1 MQRLDLQT
9 PDFVA
14 ANAEKLAALFPN
26 CVTESRNPHTG
37 GIKRAIDFDLLR
49 QELAYDLVEGPQ
61 ERYRLDWPGKREALA
76 LANEPIRKTLRP
88 CKEES
93 VDFETTQNLYLEG
106 DNLDALKL
114 LQETYLGKVKMIY
127 IDPPYNTGNDFIYD
141 DNFSMSREEY
151 EDLAGARDEEGNAMF
166 QEEKWKQ
173 NSSSN
178 GRFHSEWLSMMYPR
192 LKLARNLL
200 REDGV
205 IFISIDDG
213 EVANLRRVCDEVFGE
228 ANFIA
233 EIVWEGANK
242 NTAQQIGVSHE
253 YVLVFAK
260 SKETLERNWS
270 IRKEDVSSVLRE
282 VDRLRKLHGN
292 NFDAASKDLA
302 GWYRAMKG
310 KPAFAHRRFRFI
322 DSTGVYK
329 EDDPTA
335 PGGRK
340 FELVNPSNGKIIPLR
355 KNRGWSFD
363 QSEFNR
369 LVREGRISFITETT
383 IMVRR
388 YLHETDRIT
397 PPSVF
402 YQPARSASERLASL
416 LGSTIFP
423 YPKDELVLKS
433 FIEMAG
439 GGPSGDSIILDFFS
453 GSATTAHA
461 VMQLNAEDGGNRRHI
476 MVQLPEPCDEKSE
489 AFKAGYKTIA
499 EIGKERIRRA
509 GARLKDEIRRMKDE
523 GRGDELFEDG
533 APRKSKTSSFNIH
546 PSYLKNPEG
555 FDVGFR
561 VLKIDSSNMADVYY
575 QPDEITQDDLALQ
588 VDNLKPGRGPE
599 DLLFQVLLDW
609 GVDLTLEIS
618 KEIFKVRKDEG
629 GRMKDEEYEVFFVA
643 GNALAACFDTGLDE
657 VFVKELA
664 KRQPLRAVFRDS
676 SYATDAAKINF
687 EQIFKALSPHTELKT
702 L

>member
-1 MQRLDLQT
+1 MNKLDLQT

-14 ANAEKLAALFPN
+14 ANAAKLAELFPN
-26 CVTESRNPHTG
+26 CVTEVRNGQTG
-37 GIKRAIDFDLLR
+37 EIKRSIDFDLLR
-49 QELAYDLVEGPQ
+49 QELAYDIVEGPQ

-76 LANEPIRKTLRP
+76 LANAPIRKTLRP

-93 VDFETTQNLYLEG
+93 VDFDTTQNLYIEG

-151 EDLAGARDEEGNAMF
+151 EDLLGTRDEEGNAMF

-173 NSSSN
+173 NSSAS

-200 REDGV
+200 RNDGV

-213 EVANLRRVCDEVFGE
+213 EVANLRRVCDEIFGE
-228 ANFIA
+228 SNFIA

-242 NTAQQIGVSHE
+242 NTAQQVGVSHE
-253 YVLVFAK
+253 YVVVYAK

-270 IRKEDVSSVLRE
+270 IKKDDVSSVLRE
-282 VDRLRKLHGN
+282 VERLNKLHGDD
-292 NFDAASKDLA
+292 FEAASKDLA

-310 KPAFAHRRFRFI
+310 KPAFAHRRFRYI
-322 DSTGVYK
+322 DGRGVYK

-340 FELVNPSNGKIIPLR
+340 FQLVDPRNGNVIPLR

-369 LVREGRISFITETT
+369 LVSEERISFITEST

-402 YQPARSASERLASL
+402 YQPARSATERLASL
-416 LGSTIFP
+416 LEGSIFP
-423 YPKDELVLKS
+423 FPKDELVLKS
-433 FIEMAG
+433 LVEMAG
-439 GGPSGDSIILDFFS
+439 GQPCGDSIIVDFFS

-461 VMQLNAEDGGNRRHI
+461 VMQLNAEDGGKRRHI
-476 MVQLPEPCDEKSE
+476 MVQLPEPCGEKSE
-489 AFKAGYKTIA
+489 PFKAGYKTIA

-509 GARLKDEIRRMKDE
+509 GKKILAEWQAKQATEKPTQGDLPLAENSKLKTENS
-523 GRGDELFEDG
+523 G
-533 APRKSKTSSFNIH
+533 ATAP
-546 PSYLKNPEG
+546 
-555 FDVGFR
+555 DVGFR

-588 VDNLKPGRGPE
+588 VDNLKPGRNPE

-609 GVDLTLEIS
+609 GVDLALPIT
-618 KEIFKVRKDEG
+618 
-629 GRMKDEEYEVFFVA
+629 EEKILKRRVFFVA
-643 GNALAACFDTGLDE
+643 DNALAACFDTGLDE
-657 VFVKELA
+657 AFVKELA

-676 SYATDAAKINF
+676 GYASDAVKINF
-687 EQIFKALSPHTELKT
+687 EQIFKALSPHTEIKT